1 MPAPFTLALVRHGES
16 TWNAEHRMQGQL
28 DPPLSDLGREQSRLL
43 APLVADLEAGPVIC
57 SDLLRARETAEML
70 GLEPDRF
77 DPRWREIDMGDWSG
91 KMLAEVDKGQI
102 RSWQT
107 GVLAP
112 PHGENWPT
120 FQTRVARALTEATES
135 GESMLIVTHGG
146 CIRAVTAHLTG
157 ADRLKLSPPANASL
171 TIFQVGARVRLQ
183 SYGLRPQGPE
193 TPAIS

>member
-1 MPAPFTLALVRHGES
+1 MPAPITLALVRHGES

-28 DPPLSDLGREQSRLL
+28 DPPLSELGREQSSAL
-43 APLVADLEAGPVIC
+43 APLIADLEAGPVIC
-57 SDLLRARETAEML
+57 SDLLRARETAEVL

-91 KMLAEVDKGQI
+91 KMVAEVDKGQV
-102 RSWQT
+102 RSWRT

-120 FQTRVARALTEATES
+120 FQTRVARALAEATES
-135 GESMLIVTHGG
+135 GESVLVVTHGG

-171 TIFQVGARVRLQ
+171 TIFELGARVRLQ
-183 SYGLRPQGPE
+183 SYGLRSQGPE

>member
-1 MPAPFTLALVRHGES
+1 MPAPITLALVRHGES

-28 DPPLSDLGREQSRLL
+28 DPPLSDLGRQQSSALALL
-43 APLVADLEAGPVIC
+43 IADLEAGPVIC
-57 SDLLRARETAEML
+57 SDLLRTRETAEVL

-120 FQTRVARALTEATES
+120 FQTRVARALAEVLES
-135 GESMLIVTHGG
+135 RESVLVVTHGG

-171 TIFQVGARVRLQ
+171 TVFEIGARVRLQ